1 MSGNCCCGWGKFAA
15 GLAMGMAGGMV
26 LGLSMTPSHRKLKR
40 AANMAAKRVNEAVES
55 LADAM
60 DL

>member
-1 MSGNCCCGWGKFAA
+1 MNNSCCGCGKFLLGTAVGMAA
-15 GLAMGMAGGMV
+15 GTALGMT
-26 LGLSMTPSHRKLKR
+26 MTPSHRKLKR

-60 DL
+60 DR